1 MTTVSSP
8 DDQPDGRHDATGAL
22 DLPPDVAV
30 VDARA
35 AVQDWAS
42 AKAVL
47 MGAFDA
53 TQQAARG
60 GVPIVY
66 VVHADDLLGRR
77 GAPSAMMANGLVAA
91 ARTAAIELSREG
103 VPVNVLGVAD
113 DTPPGATSRWLRRLG
128 ERGGPTGEVIHL
140 DSGHLGKALS

>member
-1 MTTVSSP
+1 MTTVSCP
-8 DDQPDGRHDATGAL
+8 DDRPDNLPDTIGAL
-22 DLPPDVAV
+22 ELPPDVAV

-35 AVQDWAS
+35 VVQDWAS

-47 MGAFDA
+47 LGAFDA
-53 TQQAARG
+53 SQQAARA

-91 ARTAAIELSREG
+91 ARTAAIELARKNI
-103 VPVNVLGVAD
+103 PVNVLGVAD
-113 DTPPGATSRWLRRLG
+113 DTPPGATSRWVRRLA
-128 ERGGPTGEVIHL
+128 EPGGPTGEVIHL